1 MIWLILGIIGF
12 FVFPFII
19 SFIIAAFYCKEM
31 PREERR
37 PASIRDFYECM
48 FFDGHT
54 DTEYSEYMYTF
65 AVLRVP
71 LIGPVIVIFVVLC
84 LFICLFSFIWKLIK
98 LVPGVNIIK
107 KQVINMFNK
116 IINYRF
122 R

>member
-48 FFDGHT
+48 FFDGYT
-54 DTEYSEYMYTF
+54 DTEYSEYMYMF